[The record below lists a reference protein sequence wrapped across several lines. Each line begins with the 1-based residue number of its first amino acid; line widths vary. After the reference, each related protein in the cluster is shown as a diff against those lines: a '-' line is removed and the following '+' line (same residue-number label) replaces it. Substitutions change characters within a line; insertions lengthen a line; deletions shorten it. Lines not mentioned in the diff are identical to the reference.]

1 MKPRICERGV
11 FQESSLCFI
20 FYLEVIQ
27 RAFSAAPQVVKSTQH
42 ENFQLKTE
50 SNIKDRRCVVSL
62 QRQRK
67 SKIPVYCCSSQSSS
81 PGSVNSTKITNS
93 ASLISQP
100 GFSFVKCNFA
110 VDFLV
115 SIQCLC
121 VEQKQKKRQLLKCH

>member
-42 ENFQLKTE
+42 ENFQLKAE

-62 QRQRK
+62 QRRREAKFLFIAVRQGAAA
-67 SKIPVYCCSSQSSS
+67 
-81 PGSVNSTKITNS
+81 GSVNSTKITNS

-121 VEQKQKKRQLLKCH
+121 VEQKQKKTTS